1 MSNEASLEQKLS
13 TTTLSSVA
21 VQAGNASIVIAVLK
35 CGKWVKLQLAESTP
49 NLLEI
54 GSNQDETKKLLQD
67 HELLLTKLKAL
78 EDQVWDLLHEADKTA
93 EENKERSQVYDA
105 MAETLGDAWD
115 ALIIML
121 EKRQTLLELTSAFF
135 ENALEFAMKIDQ
147 VEDFLKNAQEFD
159 NIDTLRELLLQQ
171 EHHIKELLEK
181 SLALLNKSHELTAF
195 IEEFKHEGP
204 NANPELIQGA
214 QSSCLKIDNL
224 LELLQDRRRQLDRFL
239 KHQRHGLEQVL
250 QIFLWHQ
257 EENQVTSWYKKNIRD
272 YIHKLNLG
280 SSLLEN
286 EELLQEYKE
295 MEVRVKEWNSTV
307 EQLEAEALKI
317 LLSEDYTEKEHL
329 NLSNQKIH
337 LLREEVC
344 CHMEKKKALLE
355 EANDFFN
362 MAGKAIDVL
371 ENYLKILNSEG
382 LSFPVLSM
390 KYDKLKEEIKSC
402 TASILQKGQTLIN
415 KADSPSSWVIGI
427 QKILDYVNKKEDQL
441 IKQCPVGKEFALKKH
456 QWTASVEDNLNKV
469 SQSIKKITS
478 MLAVDVEIGP
488 HLSESE
494 RILNELLEMA
504 NQIKETS
511 RELGETE
518 GIIKDV
524 KEFEPEQVAAFNSK
538 TDILNEEL
546 KKVERNISKKIEI
559 LASYVAFLKSSVE
572 LNDYIQNLKEF
583 YQAEPLQTSR
593 ETENKIAVESVNTK
607 WQKAIEKFFSTED
620 LGRTFLNLL
629 NMVNEGLILKA
640 EKTVQ
645 VTEDTIINSSKE
657 MKELTDLWAIWNFK
671 INQVKPIKQQ
681 CWIFEEQLN
690 KTTHGLQILQEALR
704 LSSTVDLGSSLCIA
718 SEQQK
723 LNQMKPQFQQLN
735 AEFEY
740 MMKLLELPGQKGF
753 PVKENSERI
762 SKLIHLHQM
771 VKSTMAEYDEIFNKT
786 VKFHHIK
793 KELECLSKSGELDFL
808 EITVCPEDVHHANVY
823 LLNAQKKHK
832 HIRQLY
838 KLVINQGVDILSA
851 VQEPNCLNV
860 SVKNLKQELARLECD
875 SINWSSKAD
884 KYEEELSQHFQY
896 YINQEEINELRES
909 FKELKKKFNNLKFN
923 YTKKT
928 EKARNLKALKIQ
940 IQQVDTYAEKI
951 QILKKKIDNLE
962 KKLVDSAA
970 NEPNVR
976 VFLGSVSELHKQL
989 NKFGRVVEDYKQNL
1003 SLTERLQLM
1012 MEECRFCFEDV
1023 SSTVIRVGK
1032 YSAECKTIE
1041 AMETLYKQFNK
1052 FIESTVPQQEEKFQQ
1067 IIDLAEQL
1075 YGFEEGNKYVE
1086 KAVSKYKEVLNS
1098 VDELCRSL
1106 RECMEMQKNEFAEEL
1121 ITVRKEGNSQEV
1133 CEDKADE
1140 EKQQQFRNS
1149 ILTVYLYPLYFHSER
1164 QFEDWILFIDVCG
1177 KLERNTLA
1185 DIPIICPAGE
1195 DLVSQDMKLSSSAK
1209 EDSVQTEF
1217 LAEEI
1222 PSGDE
1227 YECISP
1233 DDISLPPLSE
1243 TPESNL
1249 LHSETELEEQ
1259 CCCSSHSL
1267 HASSYSLQ
1275 MQKTACDKRLIRL
1288 MESSDLLTN
1297 SAYADATNIK
1307 LEGPSAQ
1314 LEKFSVSSTDSGLK
1328 VRAGSPLAV
1337 SEASTASCP
1346 INAKLAYSKMSEM
1359 CKTRLQHLQIHK
1371 SMAETQGHLHDS
1383 NNCTKTQDR
1392 LHALPDAFSGF
1403 VFQSDA
1409 TRSCQR
1415 QMVTR
1420 EEIKSTSE
1428 KNSMASLAGQ
1438 TPNFSQL
1445 LSNVTVMEGSPV
1457 TLEVEVTGIPEPTL
1471 TWYKKGQKVTAS
1483 EHLQLSQKETKHT
1496 LFIQKVCDNDAGL
1509 YVARAKNSS
1518 GTISSSAI
1526 LHVQGNRPPIARIDW
1541 ITLCKFGIELTE
1553 FAKLHNIEINEVC
1566 QFLSCKQYPELYI
1579 SMKAVFAIQSCKFS
1593 NCASA
1598 LVVQFKIQSIIFS
1611 VQGKQP
1617 NFIQKFGHTTLQEG
1631 EDLILHC
1638 TVHGKPTPHVCWT
1651 KDDIQVVAGDI
1662 SVRSNILEIFLKDK
1676 IFCFMLLIIS
1686 YVYFIVLQTEKLGDN
1701 YYLLKRNVALADT
1714 GKYICVAS
1722 NEVGKAHCSAI
1733 VTVIEKNKNPEIST
1747 VTRVKSEWE
1756 GGYLS
1761 EKGNVI
1767 TAKILQVQDV
1777 CCVRD
1782 QRPFTGHLPVR

>member
-21 VQAGNASIVIAVLK
+21 VQSGNASIVIAVLK
-35 CGKWVKLQLAESTP
+35 CGKWMKLQLAESTP

-121 EKRQTLLELTSAFF
+121 EKRQALLELTSAFF
-135 ENALEFAMKIDQ
+135 ENALEFAIKIDQ

-159 NIDTLRELLLQQ
+159 NIDTLRGLLLQQ
-171 EHHIKELLEK
+171 EHHTKELLEK
-181 SLALLNKSHELTAF
+181 SLALLNKSHELTEF
-195 IEEFKHEGP
+195 IEEFKREGP

-214 QSSCLKIDNL
+214 QSSCLKIDSL

-337 LLREEVC
+337 LLREEVS
-344 CHMEKKKALLE
+344 CHMEKRKALLE

-371 ENYLKILNSEG
+371 ENYPKILNSEG
-382 LSFPVLSM
+382 LSLPVLSM
-390 KYDKLKEEIKSC
+390 KYDKLKEEIKGC
-402 TASILQKGQTLIN
+402 TASTLQKGQTLIK
-415 KADSPSSWVIGI
+415 KADSHSSWVIGI
-427 QKILDYVNKKEDQL
+427 QKILDYVNKKEDQ
-441 IKQCPVGKEFALKKH
+441 IIRQCPVDKEFTLKKH

-469 SQSIKKITS
+469 SQSVKKITS

-488 HLSESE
+488 HLSESQ
-494 RILNELLEMA
+494 RILNEHLEMA

-511 RELGETE
+511 HELDKTE
-518 GIIKDV
+518 GIIKDM
-524 KEFEPEQVAAFNSK
+524 KEFEPEQVATFNSK

-546 KKVERNISKKIEI
+546 KKVEWNISKKIEI
-559 LASYVAFLKSSVE
+559 LTSHVAFLKSSVE
-572 LNDYIQNLKEF
+572 VNDYIQNLKEF

-607 WQKAIEKFFSTED
+607 WQKTLEKFFSTED

-640 EKTVQ
+640 EKIVQ
-645 VTEDTIINSSKE
+645 ITEDTIINLSKE

-671 INQVKPIKQQ
+671 INQVKPVKQQ

-704 LSSTVDLGSSLCIA
+704 LSSTVDLGSNLCIA

-740 MMKLLELPGQKGF
+740 VMKLLELPGQKGF

-771 VKSTMAEYDEIFNKT
+771 VKSTMEEYDEIFNKT
-786 VKFHHIK
+786 LKFHHFK

-808 EITVCPEDVHHANVY
+808 EITVGPEDMHHAKAY

-838 KLVINQGVDILSA
+838 KLVINQGADILSA
-851 VQEPNCLNV
+851 VQKPNCLNV
-860 SVKNLKQELARLECD
+860 SVKNLKQELAQLKWD
-875 SINWSSKAD
+875 NINWSSKAD

-928 EKARNLKALKIQ
+928 DKARNLKALKIQ
-940 IQQVDTYAEKI
+940 IQQVDTYTEKI
-951 QILKKKIDNLE
+951 QTLKKKIDNLE
-962 KKLVDSAA
+962 KKLVDSSM
-970 NEPNVR
+970 NELNVR
-976 VFLGSVSELHKQL
+976 VFLGSISELHKQL
-989 NKFGRVVEDYKQNL
+989 NEFGRVVEDYKQNL

-1012 MEECRFCFEDV
+1012 MEEYQFCFEDV

-1032 YSAECKTIE
+1032 YSEECKTTE

-1106 RECMEMQKNEFAEEL
+1106 RECMEMQKDEFAEEL
-1121 ITVRKEGNSQEV
+1121 ITVHKEGNSQEV
-1133 CEDKADE
+1133 YEDKADE
-1140 EKQQQFRNS
+1140 EKQQ
-1149 ILTVYLYPLYFHSER
+1149 
-1164 QFEDWILFIDVCG
+1164 
-1177 KLERNTLA
+1177 ERNELA
-1185 DIPIICPAGE
+1185 DIQIICPAGE
-1195 DLVSQDMKLSSSAK
+1195 DLVSQDTELSSSAK

-1227 YECISP
+1227 YEY
-1233 DDISLPPLSE
+1233 
-1243 TPESNL
+1243 T
-1249 LHSETELEEQ
+1249 
-1259 CCCSSHSL
+1259 
-1267 HASSYSLQ
+1267 
-1275 MQKTACDKRLIRL
+1275 
-1288 MESSDLLTN
+1288 
-1297 SAYADATNIK
+1297 
-1307 LEGPSAQ
+1307 
-1314 LEKFSVSSTDSGLK
+1314 
-1328 VRAGSPLAV
+1328 
-1337 SEASTASCP
+1337 
-1346 INAKLAYSKMSEM
+1346 
-1359 CKTRLQHLQIHK
+1359 
-1371 SMAETQGHLHDS
+1371 
-1383 NNCTKTQDR
+1383 
-1392 LHALPDAFSGF
+1392 
-1403 VFQSDA
+1403 

-1428 KNSMASLAGQ
+1428 KNSMASLTGQ

-1518 GTISSSAI
+1518 GTVSSSAI
-1526 LHVQGNRPPIARIDW
+1526 LHVQ
-1541 ITLCKFGIELTE
+1541 
-1553 FAKLHNIEINEVC
+1553 
-1566 QFLSCKQYPELYI
+1566 
-1579 SMKAVFAIQSCKFS
+1579 
-1593 NCASA
+1593 
-1598 LVVQFKIQSIIFS
+1598 

-1662 SVRSNILEIFLKDK
+1662 S
-1676 IFCFMLLIIS
+1676 
-1686 YVYFIVLQTEKLGDN
+1686 TEKLGDN

-1756 GGYLS
+1756 DGYFS
-1761 EKGNVI
+1761 EKGNV
-1767 TAKILQVQDV
+1767 TAAEILQAQDV
-1777 CCVRD
+1777 CCVGG
-1782 QRPFTGHLPVR
+1782 QRPFTGHLPVRFKEKLWLQGVYLELVRPTDVSFSLEHVPVLLLPAAKDQKADLTAPD